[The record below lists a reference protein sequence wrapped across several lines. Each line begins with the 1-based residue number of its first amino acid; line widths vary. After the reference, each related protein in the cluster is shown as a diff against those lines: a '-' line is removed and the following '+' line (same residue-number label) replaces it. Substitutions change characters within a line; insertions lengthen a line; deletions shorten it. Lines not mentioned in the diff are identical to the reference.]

1 MLVYFIQIRCT
12 KVDVSA
18 SESDKGKAV
27 FRSLKAIVVLVA
39 VAGGL
44 LAQQPGQDQPPKP
57 GNSGS
62 DQAIPDAPSAVRPPQ
77 SFPAS
82 PPTSHQDQPQATE
95 PPPPPPASQAPPRQ
109 DSSASSQPVEA
120 QPPLRV
126 TTVPQGGATPGEPG
140 SQEQLFTLSRN
151 VNQVIVPVMVKD
163 DSGRL
168 VSGLFPRDFSVFE
181 DGKKVTLNFFTSDPS
196 ALSAA
201 IVFDTGMPDVAV
213 QKVIQTLPA
222 LEGAFSQFDEVSIYT
237 FSSSFSKVQ
246 DFATVGRQLE
256 ATLNRLKNVTGR
268 NNGPPVTGGPL
279 GPQGPMV
286 NGRPIQGGPAVVIT
300 PAKES
305 HVLNDA
311 VLAAALDLAKRE
323 RTRRKVIFVISDGRE
338 FRSNASYRD
347 TLRVLLSNNVLLYGV
362 SVENSAIPVY
372 NKLERL
378 HLPRYGYSNI
388 LPKYANATGG
398 EIITGFSR
406 DAIESTYAKVLGDAR
421 NQYTLGYVTRATPSS
436 AYRQIEVVV
445 ARPDVKVTSKDG
457 YYPAAAK

>member
-1 MLVYFIQIRCT
+1 LLVYFIQIRCT
-12 KVDVSA
+12 KIAVSA
-18 SESDKGKAV
+18 SEWVKGIAV
-27 FRSLKAIVVLVA
+27 RRIIRALTAALLVTA
-39 VAGGL
+39 AAF
-44 LAQQPGQDQPPKP
+44 AQSGQDQPKQ
-57 GNSGS
+57 
-62 DQAIPDAPSAVRPPQ
+62 DQAIPDAPSAIRPPQ
-77 SFPAS
+77 SFPAA
-82 PPTSHQDQPQATE
+82 PPTTHDDQTQNPA
-95 PPPPPPASQAPPRQ
+95 PPPPPASQAPPRQ
-109 DSSASSQPVEA
+109 DTSADSAPPDQP

-126 TTVPQGGATPGEPG
+126 TTVPEGGATPSPG
-140 SQEQLFTLSRN
+140 SQEQLFTLTRN

-163 DSGRL
+163 DNGGL

-201 IVFDTGMPDVAV
+201 VVFDTGMQDVAV

-237 FSSSFSKVQ
+237 YSSSVSKVQ
-246 DFATVGRQLE
+246 DFAAVGRQLA
-256 ATLNRLKNVTGR
+256 ATLNRLKTVTGR

-286 NGRPIQGGPAVVIT
+286 NGRPIQGGPAPVIT

-323 RTRRKVIFVISDGRE
+323 RTRRKVVFVISDGRE
-338 FRSNASYRD
+338 YRSNASYRD
-347 TLRVLLSNNVLLYGV
+347 TLRVLLSSNVIVYGV
-362 SVENSAIPVY
+362 NVENSAIPVY
-372 NKLERL
+372 NKLQRL

-406 DAIESTYAKVLGDAR
+406 DAIEATYAKAMGEAR
-421 NQYTLGYVTRATPSS
+421 NQYTIGYVTRATPSS

-445 ARPDVKVTSKDG
+445 ARPDVRVTAKDG